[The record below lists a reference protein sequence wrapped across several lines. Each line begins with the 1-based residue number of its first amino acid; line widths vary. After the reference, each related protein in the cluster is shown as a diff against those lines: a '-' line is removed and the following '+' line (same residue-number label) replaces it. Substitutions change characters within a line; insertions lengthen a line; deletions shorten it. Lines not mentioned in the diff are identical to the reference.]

1 MSEESWY
8 MAVLVVESSVGDGF
22 VAEPLLDLQ
31 YHLVRAAGAEDAY
44 RKALELGRAEE
55 HAYENPDGEIVRW
68 SFAGL
73 HDLRELDDQ
82 DLVHGAEVYSSLRRA
97 GAQDYVVAK
106 EELTEFSLET
116 NRHKTAQE
124 IRDGE

>member
-8 MAVLVVESSVGDGF
+8 LAVLVLEASVGDEF

-55 HAYENPDGEIVRW
+55 HAYENPDGEIIRW

-97 GAQDYVVAK
+97 GSDDYVVSK
-106 EELTEFSLET
+106 DQLTEFFLEA
-116 NRHKTAQE
+116 NRHKTARE
-124 IRDGE
+124 IMDGE